1 MADFK
6 DIDLSKF
13 SLDLTKT
20 MQHVN
25 PIQDHMARMQR
36 EQEQTIRSIQKAKEE
51 KEAEELRRHNELV
64 AALKEAGEKG
74 ATIVIGDN
82 ANGIQIQQ
90 NSDGATQ
97 EMTNSQTF
105 NYDKALEVL
114 KEIREY
120 VDFPQFQTT
129 FKENSE
135 NVKTIIEDTIKAVE
149 SKEDVGIVKKSL
161 RILKDLAVG
170 ASGSL
175 IASGIIA
182 LLGTLPLLCKK
193 NGAQTASK

>member
-1 MADFK
+1 MEDFK
-6 DIDLSKF
+6 GLDLSKLNF
-13 SLDLTKT
+13 DTDMLKNLHRIDPF
-20 MQHVN
+20 QN
-25 PIQDHMARMQR
+25 YIDPFQNRMARIQE
-36 EQEQTIRSIQKAKEE
+36 EQERTFRNIQRAREE

-90 NSDGATQ
+90 NSDGSTQ

-114 KEIREY
+114 KEIKEY
-120 VDFPQFQTT
+120 VDFPQFQAT
-129 FKENSE
+129 FGENSD
-135 NVKTIIEDTIKAVE
+135 NVKAIIEETIEAVE
-149 SKEDVGIVKKSL
+149 NRSDEGIIKKSL
-161 RILKDLAVG
+161 RILRELAIG
-170 ASGSL
+170 TGGSL

-182 LLGTLPLLCKK
+182 LLNTLPL
-193 NGAQTASK
+193 

>member
-90 NSDGATQ
+90 NSDGAMQ

-114 KEIREY
+114 KEIKEY
-120 VDFPQFQTT
+120 IDFPQFQTT

-135 NVKTIIEDTIKAVE
+135 NVKAIIEDTIKAAE
-149 SKEDVGIVKKSL
+149 NKEDVGIVKKSL

-182 LLGTLPLLCKK
+182 LLGTLPL
-193 NGAQTASK
+193 

>member
-1 MADFK
+1 
-6 DIDLSKF
+6 
-13 SLDLTKT
+13 

-90 NSDGATQ
+90 NSDGAMQ

-114 KEIREY
+114 KEIKEY
-120 VDFPQFQTT
+120 IDFPQFQTT

-135 NVKTIIEDTIKAVE
+135 NVKAIIEDTIKAVE
-149 SKEDVGIVKKSL
+149 NKEDVGIVKKSL

-182 LLGTLPLLCKK
+182 LLGTLPL
-193 NGAQTASK
+193 

>member
-1 MADFK
+1 MKGYLIMSDFK

-20 MQHVN
+20 MQYVN
-25 PIQDHMARMQR
+25 PVQDQMARIQR
-36 EQEQTIRSIQKAKEE
+36 EQEQTIRNIQKAREE
-51 KEAEELRRHNELV
+51 KEAEKLRRHNEIV

-90 NSDGATQ
+90 NSDGAMQ

-114 KEIREY
+114 KEIKEY
-120 VDFPQFQTT
+120 IDFPQFQTT

-135 NVKTIIEDTIKAVE
+135 NVKAIIEDTIKAVE
-149 SKEDVGIVKKSL
+149 NKEDVGIVKKSL

-182 LLGTLPLLCKK
+182 LLGTLPL
-193 NGAQTASK
+193 

>member
-1 MADFK
+1 MKGYLIMSDFK

-20 MQHVN
+20 MQYVN
-25 PIQDHMARMQR
+25 PLQDHMTRMQR
-36 EQEQTIRSIQKAKEE
+36 EQEETIRSIQKAREE

-90 NSDGATQ
+90 NSDGSTQ

-105 NYDKALEVL
+105 NYDKAHEVL
-114 KEIREY
+114 KEIKEY
-120 VDFPQFQTT
+120 IDFPQFQAT
-129 FKENSE
+129 FGENSD
-135 NVKTIIEDTIKAVE
+135 NVKAIIEETIEAVE
-149 SKEDVGIVKKSL
+149 NRSDEGIIKKSL
-161 RILKDLAVG
+161 RTLRELAIG
-170 ASGSL
+170 TSGSL

-182 LLGTLPLLCKK
+182 LLGTLPL
-193 NGAQTASK
+193 

>member
-1 MADFK
+1 MKGYLIMSDFK

-20 MQHVN
+20 MQYVN
-25 PIQDHMARMQR
+25 PVQDQMARIQR
-36 EQEQTIRSIQKAKEE
+36 EQEQTIRSIQKAREE
-51 KEAEELRRHNELV
+51 KEAEELRRHNEIV

-90 NSDGATQ
+90 NSDGAMQ

-114 KEIREY
+114 KEIKEY
-120 VDFPQFQTT
+120 IDFPQFQTT

-135 NVKTIIEDTIKAVE
+135 NVKAIIEDTIKAVE
-149 SKEDVGIVKKSL
+149 NKEDVGIVQKSL

-170 ASGSL
+170 AIGSL

-182 LLGTLPLLCKK
+182 LLGTLPL
-193 NGAQTASK
+193 

>member
-1 MADFK
+1 MKGYLIMSDFN

-20 MQHVN
+20 MQYVN
-25 PIQDHMARMQR
+25 PVQDQMARMQR
-36 EQEQTIRSIQKAKEE
+36 EREQTIRSIQKAKEE

-90 NSDGATQ
+90 NSDGAMQ

-114 KEIREY
+114 KEIKEY
-120 VDFPQFQTT
+120 VDFPQFQAT

-135 NVKTIIEDTIKAVE
+135 NVKAVIEDTIKAVE
-149 SKEDVGIVKKSL
+149 NKEDVGIVKKSL
-161 RILKDLAVG
+161 RILKDLAGG

-182 LLGTLPLLCKK
+182 LLGTLPL
-193 NGAQTASK
+193 

>member
-1 MADFK
+1 MKGYLIMSDFK

-20 MQHVN
+20 MQYVN
-25 PIQDHMARMQR
+25 PVQDQMARIQR
-36 EQEQTIRSIQKAKEE
+36 EQEQTIRSFQKAREE
-51 KEAEELRRHNELV
+51 KEAEELRRHNEIV

-90 NSDGATQ
+90 NSDGAMQ

-114 KEIREY
+114 KEIKEY
-120 VDFPQFQTT
+120 IDFPQFQTT

-135 NVKTIIEDTIKAVE
+135 NVKAIIEDTLKAVE
-149 SKEDVGIVKKSL
+149 NKEDVGIVKKSL

-182 LLGTLPLLCKK
+182 LLGTLPL
-193 NGAQTASK
+193 

>member
-36 EQEQTIRSIQKAKEE
+36 EQEQTIRSIQKVREE
-51 KEAEELRRHNELV
+51 KEAEELRRHNEIV

-82 ANGIQIQQ
+82 ANGI
-90 NSDGATQ
+90 
-97 EMTNSQTF
+97 
-105 NYDKALEVL
+105 
-114 KEIREY
+114 
-120 VDFPQFQTT
+120 
-129 FKENSE
+129 
-135 NVKTIIEDTIKAVE
+135 
-149 SKEDVGIVKKSL
+149 
-161 RILKDLAVG
+161 
-170 ASGSL
+170 
-175 IASGIIA
+175 
-182 LLGTLPLLCKK
+182 
-193 NGAQTASK
+193 

>member
-1 MADFK
+1 MKGYLIMSDFK

-20 MQHVN
+20 MQYVN
-25 PIQDHMARMQR
+25 PVQDQMARIQR
-36 EQEQTIRSIQKAKEE
+36 EQEQPIRSIQKAREE
-51 KEAEELRRHNELV
+51 KEAEELRRHNEIV

-90 NSDGATQ
+90 NSDGAMQ

-114 KEIREY
+114 KEIKEY
-120 VDFPQFQTT
+120 IDFPQFQTT

-135 NVKTIIEDTIKAVE
+135 NVKAIIEDTIKAVE
-149 SKEDVGIVKKSL
+149 NKEDVGIVKKSL

-182 LLGTLPLLCKK
+182 LLGTLPL
-193 NGAQTASK
+193 

>member
-1 MADFK
+1 MKGYLIMSDFK

-20 MQHVN
+20 MQYVN
-25 PIQDHMARMQR
+25 PVQDQMARIQR
-36 EQEQTIRSIQKAKEE
+36 EQEQTIRSIQKAGEE
-51 KEAEELRRHNELV
+51 KEAEELRRHNEIV

-90 NSDGATQ
+90 NSDGAMQ

-114 KEIREY
+114 KEIKEY
-120 VDFPQFQTT
+120 IDFPQFQTT

-135 NVKTIIEDTIKAVE
+135 NVKAIIEDTIKAVE
-149 SKEDVGIVKKSL
+149 NKEDVGIVKKSL

-182 LLGTLPLLCKK
+182 LLGTLPL
-193 NGAQTASK
+193 

>member
-90 NSDGATQ
+90 NSDGAMQ

-114 KEIREY
+114 KEIKEY
-120 VDFPQFQTT
+120 IDFPQFQTT

-135 NVKTIIEDTIKAVE
+135 NVKAIIEDTIKAVQN
-149 SKEDVGIVKKSL
+149 KEDVGIVKKSL

-182 LLGTLPLLCKK
+182 LLGTLPL
-193 NGAQTASK
+193 

>member
-1 MADFK
+1 MKGYLIMSDFK

-20 MQHVN
+20 MQYVN
-25 PIQDHMARMQR
+25 PVQDQMARIQR
-36 EQEQTIRSIQKAKEE
+36 EQEQTIRSIQKAREE
-51 KEAEELRRHNELV
+51 KEAEELRRHNEIV

-90 NSDGATQ
+90 NSDGAMQ

-114 KEIREY
+114 KEIKEY
-120 VDFPQFQTT
+120 
-129 FKENSE
+129 
-135 NVKTIIEDTIKAVE
+135 IIKAVE
-149 SKEDVGIVKKSL
+149 NKEDVGIVKKSL

-182 LLGTLPLLCKK
+182 LLGTLPL
-193 NGAQTASK
+193 

>member
-1 MADFK
+1 MKGYLIMSDFK

-13 SLDLTKT
+13 SLDLTKN
-20 MQHVN
+20 MQYVN
-25 PIQDHMARMQR
+25 PVQDQMARIQR
-36 EQEQTIRSIQKAKEE
+36 EQEQTIRSIQKAREE
-51 KEAEELRRHNELV
+51 KEAEELRRHNEIV

-90 NSDGATQ
+90 NSDGAMQ

-114 KEIREY
+114 KEIKEY
-120 VDFPQFQTT
+120 IDFPQFQTT

-135 NVKTIIEDTIKAVE
+135 NVKAIIEDTIKAVE
-149 SKEDVGIVKKSL
+149 NKEDVGIVKKSL

-170 ASGSL
+170 ARGSL

-182 LLGTLPLLCKK
+182 LLGTLPL
-193 NGAQTASK
+193 

>member
-1 MADFK
+1 MKGYLIMSDFK

-20 MQHVN
+20 MQYVN
-25 PIQDHMARMQR
+25 PVQDQMARIQR
-36 EQEQTIRSIQKAKEE
+36 EQEQTIRSIQKAREE
-51 KEAEELRRHNELV
+51 KEAEELRRHNEIV

-90 NSDGATQ
+90 NSDGAMQ

-114 KEIREY
+114 KEIKEY
-120 VDFPQFQTT
+120 IDFHQFQTT

-135 NVKTIIEDTIKAVE
+135 NVKAIIEDTIKAVE
-149 SKEDVGIVKKSL
+149 NKEDVGIVKKSL

-182 LLGTLPLLCKK
+182 LLGTLPL
-193 NGAQTASK
+193 

>member
-1 MADFK
+1 MKGYLIMSDFN

-20 MQHVN
+20 MQYVN
-25 PIQDHMARMQR
+25 PVQDQMARMQR
-36 EQEQTIRSIQKAKEE
+36 EQEQAIRSIQKAKEE

-90 NSDGATQ
+90 NSDGAMQ

-114 KEIREY
+114 KEIKEY

-135 NVKTIIEDTIKAVE
+135 NVKAVIEDTIKAVE
-149 SKEDVGIVKKSL
+149 NKEDVGIVKKSL

-175 IASGIIA
+175 IASGVIA
-182 LLGTLPLLCKK
+182 LLGTLPL
-193 NGAQTASK
+193 

>member
-1 MADFK
+1 MKGYLIMSDFK

-13 SLDLTKT
+13 SLDLTKN
-20 MQHVN
+20 MQYVN
-25 PIQDHMARMQR
+25 PVQDQMARIQR
-36 EQEQTIRSIQKAKEE
+36 EQEQTIRSIQKAREE
-51 KEAEELRRHNELV
+51 KEAEELRRHNEIV

-90 NSDGATQ
+90 NSDGAMQ

-114 KEIREY
+114 KEIKEY
-120 VDFPQFQTT
+120 IDFPQFQTT

-135 NVKTIIEDTIKAVE
+135 NVKAIIEDTIKAVE
-149 SKEDVGIVKKSL
+149 NKEDVGIVKKSL

-182 LLGTLPLLCKK
+182 LLGTLPL
-193 NGAQTASK
+193 

>member
-36 EQEQTIRSIQKAKEE
+36 EQEQTIRSIQKAREE
-51 KEAEELRRHNELV
+51 KEAEKLRRHNEIV

-90 NSDGATQ
+90 NSDGAMQ

-114 KEIREY
+114 KEIKEY
-120 VDFPQFQTT
+120 IDFPQFQTT

-135 NVKTIIEDTIKAVE
+135 NVKAIIEDTIKAVE
-149 SKEDVGIVKKSL
+149 NKEDVGIVKKSL

-182 LLGTLPLLCKK
+182 LLGTLPL
-193 NGAQTASK
+193 

>member
-1 MADFK
+1 MKGYLIMSDFK

-20 MQHVN
+20 MQYVN
-25 PIQDHMARMQR
+25 PVQDQMARIQR
-36 EQEQTIRSIQKAKEE
+36 EQEQTIRSIQKAREE
-51 KEAEELRRHNELV
+51 KEAEELRRHNEIV

-90 NSDGATQ
+90 NSDGAMQ

-114 KEIREY
+114 KEIKEY
-120 VDFPQFQTT
+120 IDFPQFQTT

-135 NVKTIIEDTIKAVE
+135 KVKAIIEDTIKAVE
-149 SKEDVGIVKKSL
+149 NKEDVGIVKKSL

-182 LLGTLPLLCKK
+182 LLGTLPL
-193 NGAQTASK
+193 

>member
-1 MADFK
+1 MKGYLIMSDFK

-20 MQHVN
+20 MQYVN
-25 PIQDHMARMQR
+25 PVQDQMARIQR
-36 EQEQTIRSIQKAKEE
+36 EQEQTIRSIQKAREE
-51 KEAEELRRHNELV
+51 KEAEELRRHNEIV

-90 NSDGATQ
+90 NSDGAMQ

-114 KEIREY
+114 KEIKEY
-120 VDFPQFQTT
+120 IDFSQFQTT

-135 NVKTIIEDTIKAVE
+135 NVKAIIEDTIKAVE
-149 SKEDVGIVKKSL
+149 NKEDVGIVKKSL

-182 LLGTLPLLCKK
+182 LLGTLPL
-193 NGAQTASK
+193 